1 MQWASKESK
10 FFLTENT
17 MDHISLRKMTGEPT
31 RRATVSAPP
40 ILTTYMDSKHNEV
53 TQRAMLPSKMASE
66 EISDRLTTTPCL
78 DVCQLPRSLMS
89 SPQKKRSES
98 QLLLHGRGKYKMWLS
113 DVYTRIGS
121 LSRAME
127 QEKSQQKQFTG
138 SNNLLGLSTSKE
150 NKNAWF
156 MKNHQAKTYQ
166 DWRGIIISDTT
177 TPYTMLSHTE
187 HQERL
192 KRITKRQRSKGMLLL
207 QSSKSERHGQE
218 FKKDGNKR
226 YGRKLSLISEKV
238 KRIGPHL
245 EIFEAFNQ
253 FRKIPTKDHAV
264 SAATCIQRIVRG
276 WLDRTRL
283 NRLRM
288 KAKNHGPTL
297 LAVVR
302 EYRKM
307 MYRIKRRC
315 GIMDPTTPLIFDQLE
330 DWLDQKTVY
339 ETMFTKRE
347 YLKEMDKN
355 ELPKFF
361 RDCGCFPSAKELN
374 NTMELVL
381 EGSDTKIVSIN
392 KTQAVEMAFMLYPPR
407 GLKLATAAVARSTWL
422 RPIVDGEDGYRY
434 LMGAHPVLK
443 AADIR
448 VAGAVVAASIR
459 ERKRKEREANIS
471 PFSADSD

>member
-1 MQWASKESK
+1 MIE
-10 FFLTENT
+10 
-17 MDHISLRKMTGEPT
+17 EPE
-31 RRATVSAPP
+31 RRLSVSAPP
-40 ILTTYMDSKHNEV
+40 ILTTYMDSKHDEV
-53 TQRAMLPSKMASE
+53 TQMATWPTEMVPEAILGQLQS
-66 EISDRLTTTPCL
+66 TPYL
-78 DVCQLPRSLMS
+78 DTYQLPRSITS
-89 SPQKKRSES
+89 CAKNKSPES
-98 QLLLHGRGKYKMWLS
+98 DLLLCGRGKDKLWLS
-113 DVYTRIGS
+113 DVYTRIES

-138 SNNLLGLSTSKE
+138 SNNLLGLSTSKQ
-150 NKNAWF
+150 NKKAWL
-156 MKNHQAKTYQ
+156 MKHQQAKTYQ
-166 DWRGIIISDTT
+166 DWRGIIISETT
-177 TPYTMLSHTE
+177 DPYTMLSHKE

-207 QSSKSERHGQE
+207 QSSKLERHPQE
-218 FKKDGNKR
+218 FKKDGDKR
-226 YGRKLSLISEKV
+226 HDRKHGPSLISEKV

-253 FRKIPTKDHAV
+253 MRKVHTKDQAV

-283 NRLRM
+283 NRLRI
-288 KAKNHGPTL
+288 KAKSHGPTL

-315 GIMDPTTPLIFDQLE
+315 GIVDPTTPLIFDQLE
-330 DWLDQKTVY
+330 DWLDQKKFY
-339 ETMFTKRE
+339 ETMFAKRE
-347 YLKEMDKN
+347 FLKEMDKN

-361 RDCGCFPSAKELN
+361 RDCGRFPSTSELN
-374 NTMELVL
+374 NTMKLVL
-381 EGSDTKIVSIN
+381 EGSDSKITSIN

-422 RPIVDGEDGYRY
+422 KPIVDGEDGYRY
-434 LMGAHPVLK
+434 LTSAHPVLK

-459 ERKRKEREANIS
+459 ERKRKEREVNRS
-471 PFSADSD
+471 PFSVDSD